1 MTRRDGWLVTYR
13 VEIVFDTDNDRTRY
27 DHVGT
32 TASCA
37 CCGECLALPGS
48 SEPLVTHAKAHIG
61 VGRAYAG
68 ERVTLLVKDLDV
80 RSCQRTAICSVTS
93 PLDQSGPWSKVNL
106 SRMSRDSCPGCL
118 ATQHERPR

>member
-37 CCGECLALPGS
+37 CCGERLALHGS
-48 SEPLVTHAKAHIG
+48 SEPLVTHAKAHEQRLS
-61 VGRAYAG
+61 VDTAG
-68 ERVTLLVKDLDV
+68 GT
-80 RSCQRTAICSVTS
+80 
-93 PLDQSGPWSKVNL
+93 
-106 SRMSRDSCPGCL
+106 L
-118 ATQHERPR
+118 ATTTTARPPSKKDRPTPA

>member
-37 CCGECLALPGS
+37 CCGRRFDLHRSAQ
-48 SEPLVTHAKAHIG
+48 PLVTHAKAHEHRLSIDT
-61 VGRAYAG
+61 AG
-68 ERVTLLVKDLDV
+68 DSLADTDTARPPSTKD
-80 RSCQRTAICSVTS
+80 
-93 PLDQSGPWSKVNL
+93 
-106 SRMSRDSCPGCL
+106 
-118 ATQHERPR
+118 RPASS